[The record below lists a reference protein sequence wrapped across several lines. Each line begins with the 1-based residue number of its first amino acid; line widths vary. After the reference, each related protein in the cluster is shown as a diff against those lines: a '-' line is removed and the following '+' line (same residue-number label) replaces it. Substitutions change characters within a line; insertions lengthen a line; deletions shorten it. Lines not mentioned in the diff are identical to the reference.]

1 MMLKDP
7 IVMLADEP
15 TGALDPKTGQMII
28 QSLFDLVDENK
39 VLILA
44 THDMAIAN
52 QCDEIIDLEQYSKV
66 ASMWYPKIKLKAN
79 QWEMLT
85 STLRLIGFYNV
96 LLSYESNNGKLKK
109 AI

>member
-28 QSLFDLVDENK
+28 QSLFGLVDENK

-52 QCDEIIDLEQYSKV
+52 QCDEIIDLEQYRKV
-66 ASMWYPKIKLKAN
+66 ASMWYPKDKIKS
-79 QWEMLT
+79 QSM
-85 STLRLIGFYNV
+85 GNV
-96 LLSYESNNGKLKK
+96 DFNTPFDWLLYCVTKLWK
-109 AI
+109 

>member
-1 MMLKDP
+1 MINIWLLIRMMLKKF

-15 TGALDPKTGQMII
+15 TGALDPKTGQVVL

-52 QCDEIIDLEQYSKV
+52 QCDENNRFRTVRKV
-66 ASMWYPKIKLKAN
+66 ASM
-79 QWEMLT
+79 
-85 STLRLIGFYNV
+85 
-96 LLSYESNNGKLKK
+96 
-109 AI
+109 